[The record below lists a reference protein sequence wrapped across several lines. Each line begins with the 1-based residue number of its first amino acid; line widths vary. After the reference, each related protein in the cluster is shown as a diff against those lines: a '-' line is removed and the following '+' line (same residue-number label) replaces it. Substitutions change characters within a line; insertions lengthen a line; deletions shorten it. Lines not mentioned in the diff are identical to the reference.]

1 MKSLD
6 REIKLNSAMQSNQN
20 SRLLSR
26 KVKPEEIKIVYLDN
40 HLLIALKPAGLLTQP
55 NGLENIAS
63 LEEEMKAYLKEKF
76 QKPGRVFLH
85 AVQRLDKS
93 VSGLVLFARTSKAL
107 SRLNA
112 QMRNKAV
119 KKQYLALVEGR
130 VAQKEGR
137 LENFLF
143 HANHCAKVV
152 TKEHSQA
159 KKALLHFK
167 VLKEISNKRSNQSLL
182 EKDQS
187 LLKIELL
194 TGRYHQ
200 IRAQLAHLGH
210 PIVGDAKYGSQTDLA
225 AIKLH
230 ACQLDLVHPVTKASL
245 SFFEAAA
252 F

>member
-1 MKSLD
+1 MS
-6 REIKLNSAMQSNQN
+6 Q
-20 SRLLSR
+20 
-26 KVKPEEIKIVYLDN
+26 KVKVVYLDN
-40 HLLIALKPAGLLTQP
+40 HLLIALKPAGILTQP
-55 NGLENIAS
+55 NDSPNSSS
-63 LEEEMKAYLKEKF
+63 LEEELKEYLKHKF

-107 SRLNA
+107 TRLNA
-112 QMRNKAV
+112 QMRDKV
-119 KKQYLALVEGR
+119 IKKKYLALVEGQLY
-130 VAQKEGR
+130 QKEGQ

-143 HANHCAKVV
+143 HANHVAKIVA
-152 TKEHSQA
+152 KNHPQA
-159 KKALLHFK
+159 KKATLHFK
-167 VLKEISNKRSNQSLL
+167 VLKEMPEHGLNQSLL
-182 EKDQS
+182 E
-187 LLKIELL
+187 IELL

-210 PIVGDAKYGSQTDLA
+210 PIVGDAKYGSKTDSV

-245 SFFEAAA
+245 SFFEKPA

>member
-1 MKSLD
+1 MALNQSDQLLGRDMK
-6 REIKLNSAMQSNQN
+6 EEKIK
-20 SRLLSR
+20 
-26 KVKPEEIKIVYLDN
+26 VVYLDN

-55 NGLENIAS
+55 NDVENVAS
-63 LEEEMKAYLKEKF
+63 LEDEVKEYLKEKF
-76 QKPGRVFLH
+76 QKPGKVFLH

-119 KKQYLALVEGR
+119 KKQYVALVEGHLT
-130 VAQKEGR
+130 QKEGC
-137 LENFLF
+137 LENFLL
-143 HANHCAKVV
+143 HASHRAEVTMKKNHP
-152 TKEHSQA
+152 QA
-159 KKALLHFK
+159 KKAILNFK
-167 VLKEISNKRSNQSLL
+167 VVKT

-187 LLKIELL
+187 LLEIKLL

-210 PIVGDAKYGSQTDLA
+210 PIVGDAKYGSKTTLS

-230 ACQLDLVHPVTKASL
+230 ACQLDFVHPVTKASL
-245 SFFEAAA
+245 SFIEPALF
-252 F
+252 